1 MLQPYE
7 GVVAAQTGHVST
19 HEAGAIEFTGHKV
32 LTLPEK
38 NGKICAA
45 DLKNLIETFYGDEN
59 HEHMVFPGMVYIS
72 HPTEYGTLYTKKELT
87 ELSAVCKEYKI
98 PLFMDGAR
106 LIYGLV
112 SKETDV
118 TLQDIAKLCDV
129 FYIGGTKAG
138 ALCGEAVVFTGD
150 SMPKHFLTRVKQ
162 HGALLAKGRLTGVQ
176 FDALFTD
183 DLYLE
188 IGKNAIE
195 TAAVLK
201 AGLKEKGYT
210 FYIDSPTNQQF
221 VVLENCKMEELKKD
235 VQFSFWEKADDTHT
249 IVRFATSWATRMED
263 VQKLL
268 DADKTEI
275 SQEDVDQ
282 ALENL
287 NQALALLEKK
297 DDGKDD
303 TTVYKN
309 GIYEG
314 RALCRPDEDEEFT
327 AYNLTLKVTVRDD
340 KIVAVTDVKGDG
352 DSSNDRYILSAAN
365 GISNKKG
372 VTSQLIEK
380 GNTEGI
386 DAVSGATCT
395 SKAILDACENALLS
409 AKRQ

>member
-1 MLQPYE
+1 MLYFVNDYCEGAHPAILQKLLETNMEKLSGYGTDKYCDSAKEKIRKACSCPDAEVYFLVGGTQTNATIIASVLNRYE
-7 GVVAAQTGHVST
+7 GVLAAQTGHVGC
-19 HEAGAIEFTGHKV
+19 HEAGAIEYTGHKV

-38 NGKICAA
+38 NGKISAESIT
-45 DLKNLIETFYGDEN
+45 DYVETFYGDAN

-87 ELSAVCKEYKI
+87 ELSAVCREYKI

-221 VVLENCKMEELKKD
+221 VVLENRKMEELKKD
-235 VQFSFWEKADDTHT
+235 VQFSFWEKKDDTHT
-249 IVRFATSWATRMED
+249 VVRFATSWATRMED
-263 VQKLL
+263 VEKLL
-268 DADKTEI
+268 
-275 SQEDVDQ
+275 S
-282 ALENL
+282 
-287 NQALALLEKK
+287 LL
-297 DDGKDD
+297 
-303 TTVYKN
+303 
-309 GIYEG
+309 
-314 RALCRPDEDEEFT
+314 
-327 AYNLTLKVTVRDD
+327 
-340 KIVAVTDVKGDG
+340 
-352 DSSNDRYILSAAN
+352 
-365 GISNKKG
+365 
-372 VTSQLIEK
+372 
-380 GNTEGI
+380 
-386 DAVSGATCT
+386 
-395 SKAILDACENALLS
+395 
-409 AKRQ
+409 